1 MIVCSC
7 RVVSDCELRMAA
19 EAGRSLPEIVRSTGA
34 GADCGCCAESV
45 ERIVAAAR
53 PCRATPCTGC
63 PNTGLAA

>member
-7 RVVSDCELRMAA
+7 RVVSDRELRMAA
-19 EAGRSLPEIVRSTGA
+19 EAGRSLKEIVRSTGA
-34 GADCGCCAESV
+34 GTDCGCCAESV
-45 ERIVAAAR
+45 ERIVATVH